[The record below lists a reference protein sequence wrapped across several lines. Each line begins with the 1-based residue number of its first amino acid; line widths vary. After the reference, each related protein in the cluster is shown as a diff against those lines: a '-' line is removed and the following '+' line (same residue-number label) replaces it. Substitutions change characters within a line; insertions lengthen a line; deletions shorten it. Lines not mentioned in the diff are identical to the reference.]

1 MREQRV
7 QAATNVKQNNGNKV
21 LIFTGLGLSAAAFV
35 MAVIPLLLFLIP
47 GGADTSSPLLKT
59 GIYVNAVAVAAA
71 MAGIIVTA
79 AAKPKGGI
87 ARLIARLTLFFGAAA
102 FLIGMACFL
111 LCLLFAAII
120 PLHAIG

>member
-35 MAVIPLLLFLIP
+35 MAVVPLLLFLIR

-71 MAGIIVTA
+71 IAGIIVTA
-79 AAKPKGGI
+79 AAKPKGG
-87 ARLIARLTLFFGAAA
+87 IARLTLFFGAAA

>member
-1 MREQRV
+1 MTRQRGQSPTHV
-7 QAATNVKQNNGNKV
+7 PQHDVNRVPSFA
-21 LIFTGLGLSAAAFV
+21 GLGFAAAAV
-35 MAVIPLLLFLIP
+35 IMAVVPLRLFLLP

-71 MAGIIVTA
+71 IAGIIVTA
-79 AAKPKGGI
+79 AAKPKGG
-87 ARLIARLTLFFGAAA
+87 IARLTLFFGAAA